1 MGYLCAH
8 ALVWVTYCARWPPLD
23 IDIRVFTQRSSR
35 LVSSLGRL
43 ANCSASLYVCPG
55 QIIRIARFCTLSRS
69 RFCILST
76 SRNLWRLARV
86 IDVMPDS
93 IISLGENQN
102 CYVDSRI
109 PNCQVSVFVR
119 ERTRPEKI
127 PIGRPIIL
135 NSLIHRLNENNNL

>member
-102 CYVDSRI
+102 CYTSILEQPIAKLVFLLE
-109 PNCQVSVFVR
+109 SVQDQR
-119 ERTRPEKI
+119 RSQSE
-127 PIGRPIIL
+127 GQ
-135 NSLIHRLNENNNL
+135 SS